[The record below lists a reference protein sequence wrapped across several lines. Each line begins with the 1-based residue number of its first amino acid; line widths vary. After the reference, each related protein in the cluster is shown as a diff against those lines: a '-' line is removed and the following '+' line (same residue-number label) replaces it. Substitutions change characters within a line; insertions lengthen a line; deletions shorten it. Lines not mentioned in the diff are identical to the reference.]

1 MEVGGFADPRPSRGV
16 SFFSDA
22 LESDLAGASA
32 SSSAE
37 ARFTQKLEQT
47 TSSEAEPSQE
57 PADAMPIWMMLNAA
71 PASEELA
78 NTEDIMEEFLQDDD
92 MLNLEVICA
101 KWRGVDEADLEGI
114 SKILPDTANNLLL
127 ADKHIQEF
135 LSYRRQLNEKHTRKT
150 MVKNKMELD
159 RKSIMQQVA
168 EDSDSDRDD
177 DSPEPNTPTHPSGA
191 ARKSVAA
198 GDRSS
203 FAATAKGRKSI
214 VPQPVGQPTLAL
226 PQRPERR
233 GSVSTVS
240 PRLAQ
245 AGKGIIGQEEPPAP
259 DSQPGSVGKRS
270 MAEAAPRA
278 SMMRPGRRGS
288 VSSPDKDV
296 ASAPRAS
303 QLAPS
308 TSVARASQ
316 LRTKS

>member
-1 MEVGGFADPRPSRGV
+1 
-16 SFFSDA
+16 
-22 LESDLAGASA
+22 
-32 SSSAE
+32 
-37 ARFTQKLEQT
+37 
-47 TSSEAEPSQE
+47 
-57 PADAMPIWMMLNAA
+57 
-71 PASEELA
+71 
-78 NTEDIMEEFLQDDD
+78 MEEFLQDDD

-114 SKILPDTANNLLL
+114 SKILPDMASGLLL

-135 LSYRRQLNEKHTRKT
+135 LNYRRQLNEKHTRKT

-177 DSPEPNTPTHPSGA
+177 DSPEPNTPTQPPGA
-191 ARKSVAA
+191 ARKTVAA

-203 FAATAKGRKSI
+203 FAAAAKGRKSI
-214 VPQPVGQPTLAL
+214 VPQPVGQSSLAL
-226 PQRPERR
+226 PQREGSTGRR

-259 DSQPGSVGKRS
+259 DSQATLGLPSSK
-270 MAEAAPRA
+270 AAPRE
-278 SMMRPGRRGS
+278 SMIRPGRRGS
-288 VSSPDKDV
+288 VSSPSKDV
-296 ASAPRAS
+296 ATAPRAS